1 MDESSSLAS
10 SLAPFAPFSLQRGD
24 FLAPSATATVTELGL
39 ELERVLAV
47 ALFGGVRDGS
57 AEENRRRTIPFL
69 IVAISL
75 LLHGV
80 LAVSLSRMPADE
92 LRPFRPRSHVRVT
105 VTRPP
110 EPIKPLVVPPA
121 VIEPPKHVPPPIARK
136 RLDPLPVPQPVHT
149 SEPPPPAEPILAK
162 TEAVDPGAVVG
173 STEGSATG
181 TGVAGGVKGGTGEVL
196 APPPLPPPPPPIV
209 QAHEGAGYL
218 KNPRPPYPDLAQRRG
233 WEGEVL
239 LRVRVSPAGRVEDA
253 VLRRSSGRGVLD
265 EAALAAVRGWTFVP
279 ARRGT
284 APIAGSVDVPIVFKL
299 Q

>member
-1 MDESSSLAS
+1 MSTMDESSFLAS
-10 SLAPFAPFSLQRGD
+10 TLAPFAPFSLQPEEG
-24 FLAPSATATVTELGL
+24 ASPSATATVTELGH

-47 ALFGGVRDGS
+47 ALFGGVRAGS
-57 AEENRRRTIPFL
+57 AEEDRRRLIPIL
-69 IVAISL
+69 ILAISL

-80 LAVSLSRMPADE
+80 LAVSLSRLPADE

-110 EPIKPLVVPPA
+110 EPIKPLPVPPE

-136 RLDPLPVPQPVHT
+136 RLEPAPQPVHT
-149 SEPPPPAEPILAK
+149 SEPPPPAEPVLAK
-162 TEAVDPGAVVG
+162 TEAVDPGAVIG
-173 STEGSATG
+173 SIEGSVTG
-181 TGVAGGVKGGTGEVL
+181 TGVVGGIKGGTGEVL
-196 APPPLPPPPPPIV
+196 APPPPPPPAPIV

-218 KNPRPPYPDLAQRRG
+218 RNPRPPYPDLAQRRG

-239 LRVRVSPAGRVEDA
+239 LRVRVSPAGKVEEA

-284 APIAGSVDVPIVFKL
+284 TPIAGSVEVPIVFKL

>member
-1 MDESSSLAS
+1 MSTMDQSTIAS
-10 SLAPFAPFSLQRGD
+10 FAPFSLRPEDGG
-24 FLAPSATATVTELGL
+24 APGTGAVTELGQ
-39 ELERVLAV
+39 ELERAIAV
-47 ALFGGVRDGS
+47 ALFGGVQIGS
-57 AEENRRRTIPFL
+57 AEDNRRRMLPVL

-110 EPIKPLVVPPA
+110 ERIKPLPLPPPPA
-121 VIEPPKHVPPPIARK
+121 VIESPKHVPPPTARR
-136 RLDPLPVPQPVHT
+136 RLDSLPQPVHT
-149 SEPPPPAEPILAK
+149 SEPPPPAEPVLAK
-162 TEAVDPGAVVG
+162 TEAVDPGAVIG
-173 STEGSATG
+173 STEGSVTG
-181 TGVAGGVKGGTGEVL
+181 TGVIGGVKGGTGEVL
-196 APPPLPPPPPPIV
+196 APPPPPPPPIV

-218 KNPRPPYPDLAQRRG
+218 RNPRPPYPELAQRRG
-233 WEGEVL
+233 WEGEAL
-239 LRVRVSPAGRVEDA
+239 LRVRVSAAGKVEEA

-265 EAALAAVRGWTFVP
+265 DAALAAVRGWTFVP

-284 APIAGSVDVPIVFKL
+284 TPIAGSVDVPIVFKL